1 MVTLF
6 KKSKFFWNI
15 CIYAQI
21 LLEFRVVS
29 MGLYWCHPILACSV
43 GGPSESMPFSKL
55 IPNQH

>member
-21 LLEFRVVS
+21 LLEFRVVLW
-29 MGLYWCHPILACSV
+29 GFTGATPFLHVPLVAPQKACHFL
-43 GGPSESMPFSKL
+43 
-55 IPNQH
+55 N